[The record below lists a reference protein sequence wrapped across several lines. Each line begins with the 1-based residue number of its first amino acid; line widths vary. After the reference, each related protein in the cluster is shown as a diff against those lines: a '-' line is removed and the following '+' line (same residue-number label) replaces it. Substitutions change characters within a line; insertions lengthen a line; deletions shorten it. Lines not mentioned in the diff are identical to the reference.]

1 MHMYNSTTDLI
12 FILKGDRKSNQIIR
26 KDYLCMLIVSV
37 VTAVYIFLFV
47 IIIKKYYNDDDAYC
61 VAGVYKLRFFF

>member
-1 MHMYNSTTDLI
+1 
-12 FILKGDRKSNQIIR
+12 
-26 KDYLCMLIVSV
+26 MLIVSV

-47 IIIKKYYNDDDAYC
+47 IIKKYYNDDDAYC